1 MAATEPTNKF
11 DSAVLKQFVGDI
23 MRHESDMASKRGEYM
38 KFCRDRREMINQTID
53 RAAAAGVPR
62 KELRAVLKI
71 SKLERKIEDV
81 RDDVFENGDIDTL
94 DMIKDAL
101 GDLADLPL
109 GQAAIDASPA
119 GQAAKAGAAPDDGST
134 TDPAEMGRR
143 LDEANKK
150 ADGKRGS
157 ALDDLTG
164 GATH

>member
-1 MAATEPTNKF
+1 MAATEPSNKF

-23 MRHESDMASKRGEYM
+23 VRHESDMASKRGEYM
-38 KFCRDRREMINQTID
+38 KYCRDKRELINQTLD

-71 SKLERKIEDV
+71 HKLERKIEDV

-109 GQAAIDASPA
+109 GQAAIDKSPA
-119 GQAAKAGAAPDDGST
+119 GQAQKAVAPDDGST
-134 TDPAEMGRR
+134 TDPQEMGRR
-143 LDEANKK
+143 LEEANKK
-150 ADGKRGS
+150 VAGKRGN